1 MLITDKAPS
10 ASVKAMVDFLKAS
23 GQECSIIPGPEM
35 TAICPDVQFGPE
47 TEGIFIKESSCYRSD
62 KMIQIL
68 QVGRSML
75 NFDTCGVSEK
85 EKKIYWKPGRDKY

>member
-10 ASVKAMVDFLKAS
+10 ASVKVMADFIKAS

-35 TAICPDVQFGPE
+35 TAICPGAQFGPE
-47 TEGIFIKESSCYRSD
+47 REGILVKESSCYRSD
-62 KMIQIL
+62 KVLQTL

-75 NFDTCGVSEK
+75 KFDTCSVSEK
-85 EKKIYWKPGRDKY
+85 KNYIGSQEGDNY